1 MDVNMENFK
10 KVNMPT
16 NLNYDLG
23 VPAEKGMA
31 ELISYDPLLKI
42 FMKVQ
47 QLTLTESIDTDV
59 VQKEKGRLV

>member
-1 MDVNMENFK
+1 MEMDVNMENFK

-47 QLTLTESIDTDV
+47 
-59 VQKEKGRLV
+59 